1 MSDSK
6 STAEPSRPQTVL
18 LTKLRDENN
27 SPDDDTSVGDAFF
40 SKNYDDGAEVIDQ
53 TPKVRKLKFNEAS

>member
-6 STAEPSRPQTVL
+6 PTAEPSRPQTVL

-27 SPDDDTSVGDAFF
+27 SADDDTSVGDAFF